1 MAENSIDP
9 DPFTFEVIR
18 SDRRFPMLPEA
29 LHSPPHNRIRELQVQ
44 STEES
49 LPERLSQA
57 ISQRLPWQA
66 TVTHAA
72 PDREAVVSAYVNSL
86 KQLAVYRNDVEMLVL
101 EAWRAN
107 LEFRQS
113 AGETH
118 EEAREAVLSGKL
130 EETMAQAFL
139 DWMPAK
145 NIVTAALLS
154 QPHEDYTAQ
163 LSSSLSD
170 EVTHFSRQ
178 LFEMMQRMVDLELF
192 GLVEWLPKQCCRY
205 HFFRRVVIQGATE
218 LHEAVTE
225 TLPDDE
231 DPDVDRHVGRR
242 VIGHRRT
249 TSTQSIK
256 HEIRFARH
264 QHELINAVR
273 TSIRNS
279 TVVMPPQ
286 IVRLIES
293 IPEWLYP
300 FVEVIDGQIVRELI
314 IERDV
319 SIEDWT
325 QVDVRDEPIIDV
337 DPGIVIGP
345 FVLSG
350 WGSVEI
356 RKEQER
362 RQEVEDARTHR
373 INKRLAPVLTA
384 AAIGLSGIA
393 LWLQYRSSRGNGSGV
408 LVALTTVT
416 AVAAAWQTFLA
427 HAALNHFAAPR
438 HYAHCMAISTAM
450 VLISA
455 EWVVARIFNPMFWVT
470 PVALLT
476 IGYLGFR
483 LGRLFR

>member
-1 MAENSIDP
+1 MAESSLES
-9 DPFTFEVIR
+9 DPFTFEVVR
-18 SDRRFPMLPEA
+18 SERRFPMLPEA
-29 LHSPPHNRIRELQVQ
+29 RHSPPRNCIRELQVQ
-44 STEES
+44 STEEA

-57 ISQRLPWQA
+57 ISQRLPWQG
-66 TVTHAA
+66 TNTHGT

-86 KQLAVYRNDVEMLVL
+86 KQLAVYRNDVETLVL

-107 LEFRQS
+107 LEFRQG

-118 EEAREAVLSGKL
+118 EEAREAVVNGKL
-130 EETMAQAFL
+130 EESMAHAFL
-139 DWMPAK
+139 GWKPVK
-145 NIVTAALLS
+145 NIVTADLLS
-154 QPHEDYTAQ
+154 QPHEAYTAE
-163 LSSSLSD
+163 LNSSVSD
-170 EVTHFSRQ
+170 EVTNFSRQ
-178 LFEMMQRMVDLELF
+178 LFELMQRMVDLELF

-205 HFFRRVVIQGATE
+205 HFFRRVVIQGPAE

-225 TLPDDE
+225 TLPEDE
-231 DPDVDRHVGRR
+231 DPDVDRHLGRR

-286 IVRLIES
+286 IVRLIGS

-314 IERDV
+314 IERDI

-356 RKEQER
+356 GKEQER
-362 RQEVEDARTHR
+362 RRAVQRKASEAA
-373 INKRLAPVLTA
+373 NSRLTSVLIA
-384 AAIGLSGIA
+384 SAIGLSGIA
-393 LWLQYRSSRGNGSGV
+393 LWFQYRFSRGNGSGAFV
-408 LVALTTVT
+408 VLTTVT
-416 AVAAAWQTFLA
+416 ALAAAWQAFLA

-438 HYAHCMAISTAM
+438 HYTHCMAICTAM

-455 EWVVARIFNPMFWVT
+455 EWVVARIFNPMSWVT
-470 PVALLT
+470 PAALVT

-483 LGRLFR
+483 LARLFR